1 LDCQPVSICQQS
13 IDDLEEVLSK
23 QTDRTIESIN
33 NGSQSVTTALSQLA
47 AELITALE
55 AGFGSIDLALT
66 ALGLDL
72 DVALTA
78 LAADIDAA
86 LTALGSVLTVE
97 IQEVMSIIITQII
110 NQTTTFVGSI
120 MEQTTSLNDMFNNQ
134 TATLVEAIEG
144 GPTNITV
151 NSVNID
157 TLEYYICYNIKYPIA
172 YSTDPLSTIDYEFIT
187 FLPGND
193 STLTEVTTRLVE
205 FELGYVK
212 MRMQGPTTDQVMIP
226 SSLVKVPS
234 KICKGI
240 EDLTFKYG
248 GKTYTIYLRCPLL
261 SLRPSYN

>member
-13 IDDLEEVLSK
+13 IDDLEEILSK
-23 QTDRTIESIN
+23 QTDRTVESIN

-55 AGFGSIDLALT
+55 TGFGSIDLALT
-66 ALGLDL
+66 ALGFDL

-86 LTALGSVLTVE
+86 LTALGSVLTLE
-97 IQEVMSIIITQII
+97 IQEVMSTIITQTTL
-110 NQTTTFVGSI
+110 QTTTFVSSI

-144 GPTNITV
+144 GPTNLTV

-157 TLEYYICYNIKYPIA
+157 TLEYFICYNVKYPIA
-172 YSTDPLSTIDYEFIT
+172 YSIDPLSLIDYDSIT
-187 FLPGND
+187 FIPGD
-193 STLTEVTTRLVE
+193 ESTLTNVTTRLVE

-212 MRMQGPTTDQVMIP
+212 IRMQGPSTDQVITP
-226 SSLVKVPS
+226 ASLVKVPP
-234 KICKGI
+234 KICTGI

-261 SLRPSYN
+261 SLRPQYS